1 MLVTNTPREV
11 STHGITETRQFSIKA
26 NGKAFKVLIDG
37 LYSDKIR
44 AVIREIWTNAFD
56 AHVMAGNADQPFDCH
71 LPTIFEP
78 VFRVRDYGVGM
89 SHEQIMVLYTTV
101 FESSKE
107 DTNSQVGKLG
117 LGSKSPFAY
126 VDTFTVTSWDGT
138 MKRSYSAFIGED
150 YIPRIASMGEEAS
163 DEPRGIEISFP
174 VKSGDIHSFMEAA
187 KKTAL
192 GFDVLPNFVGAP
204 IRMAPL
210 EVITSGTR
218 WKLVSNGDYS
228 LGAHA
233 KQGCVVYP
241 IDPNA
246 VSGLSY
252 NQQQLLRSGFFIE
265 FPIGDLEITASR
277 EGLGYDAPTQKN
289 IREAVEQ
296 IEREIVA
303 DYQKDIDAAPSM
315 WKAAVMLKKLLRGG
329 LNGAIQS
336 VLRAQLTYRGKAIEE
351 NVSLNGILRD
361 RFDLNF
367 DGGGVRTTY
376 FSSATMSKGRSYGR
390 RASLKWDPTTHVTI
404 SVGETTILIEDSDS
418 HVSLTSARIRHW
430 YDSTNQNGAILW
442 IKGKL
447 KGTGIHRLLVALG
460 KPDKVV
466 KLADLPRPPVDK
478 TKASRAKVSM
488 KMFNEVRN
496 RWDATT
502 VDEEDEIVYVNMHRN
517 EIVGPQQGETRSF
530 TDIRQARDLLV
541 SLGYLSKGTAI
552 IGVPQTHANVPKRNP
567 ETWTCLWTLAAQA
580 IDEHYD
586 EALAGKAKAYNAL
599 WSSTGKLNRLFQDLV
614 KTKTFTGFQVIDTAQ
629 ALYKFWQSVQV
640 EAEKLGGLNDAM
652 NLFYIINRE
661 GPKPYAINN
670 MGLPKAFLQQYPLV
684 EAHLTDYAAPDAT
697 VTKHIVHYVNLI
709 DTERLAAQSDIQDNA
724 EAA

>member
-218 WKLVSNGDYS
+218 WKLVSNGD
-228 LGAHA
+228 
-233 KQGCVVYP
+233 
-241 IDPNA
+241 
-246 VSGLSY
+246 
-252 NQQQLLRSGFFIE
+252 
-265 FPIGDLEITASR
+265 
-277 EGLGYDAPTQKN
+277 
-289 IREAVEQ
+289 
-296 IEREIVA
+296 
-303 DYQKDIDAAPSM
+303 
-315 WKAAVMLKKLLRGG
+315 
-329 LNGAIQS
+329 
-336 VLRAQLTYRGKAIEE
+336 
-351 NVSLNGILRD
+351 
-361 RFDLNF
+361 
-367 DGGGVRTTY
+367 
-376 FSSATMSKGRSYGR
+376 
-390 RASLKWDPTTHVTI
+390 
-404 SVGETTILIEDSDS
+404 
-418 HVSLTSARIRHW
+418 
-430 YDSTNQNGAILW
+430 
-442 IKGKL
+442 
-447 KGTGIHRLLVALG
+447 
-460 KPDKVV
+460 
-466 KLADLPRPPVDK
+466 
-478 TKASRAKVSM
+478 
-488 KMFNEVRN
+488 
-496 RWDATT
+496 
-502 VDEEDEIVYVNMHRN
+502 
-517 EIVGPQQGETRSF
+517 
-530 TDIRQARDLLV
+530 
-541 SLGYLSKGTAI
+541 
-552 IGVPQTHANVPKRNP
+552 
-567 ETWTCLWTLAAQA
+567 
-580 IDEHYD
+580 
-586 EALAGKAKAYNAL
+586 
-599 WSSTGKLNRLFQDLV
+599 
-614 KTKTFTGFQVIDTAQ
+614 
-629 ALYKFWQSVQV
+629 
-640 EAEKLGGLNDAM
+640 
-652 NLFYIINRE
+652 
-661 GPKPYAINN
+661 
-670 MGLPKAFLQQYPLV
+670 
-684 EAHLTDYAAPDAT
+684 
-697 VTKHIVHYVNLI
+697 
-709 DTERLAAQSDIQDNA
+709 
-724 EAA
+724 